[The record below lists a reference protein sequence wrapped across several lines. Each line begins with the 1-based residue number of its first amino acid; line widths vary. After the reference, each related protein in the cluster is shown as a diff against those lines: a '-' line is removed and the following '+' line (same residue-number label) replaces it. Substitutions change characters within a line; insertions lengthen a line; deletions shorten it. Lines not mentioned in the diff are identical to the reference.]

1 LFFSQPLSAEA
12 SADPVKKQ
20 DGLALRLLPLHSMLA
35 YTLVSTPSLIVKHI
49 AFWGG
54 CDGCVLNTCTVSPQE
69 DRSERLFET
78 SVAAELLRSMLSVN
92 YANTVTDFILA
103 EHPVLHTLCDF
114 K

>member
-1 LFFSQPLSAEA
+1 MR
-12 SADPVKKQ
+12 VK
-20 DGLALRLLPLHSMLA
+20 R
-35 YTLVSTPSLIVKHI
+35 
-49 AFWGG
+49 
-54 CDGCVLNTCTVSPQE
+54 VLSPQE